1 MTQYRTGASFRRAL
15 EERFRSRSLETGIP
29 LVRLR
34 KSVAFDRFLARL
46 IRLQP
51 DRWILKGGFAIQLRL
66 VDKARTTKDIDLLAL
81 VELSDILAVL
91 RNAGAFDLED
101 WFRFEVEQS
110 RDQALDEFGGNRFH
124 IRALLDGRTFEDFH
138 LDVGIGDPIIDPIDQ
153 LKGPP
158 LLDFAGIQPTIVPCY
173 PVTQQIAEKVHAYT
187 RPHISGESSRVKDF
201 VDILLLAELASINAD
216 HLLRAIQATFD
227 ARKTH
232 SLPRQVPNP
241 PVEWTRSY
249 QRLAAEVSLGYKTLI
264 EANIAIK
271 AFLNPLL
278 SKESVLQ
285 WDPSNWSWGY
295 FPP

>member
-1 MTQYRTGASFRRAL
+1 MTQYQSGAAFRRAL

-34 KSVAFDRFLARL
+34 KTVAFDRFLARL

-81 VELSDILAVL
+81 AELSDILPIL

-110 RDQALDEFGGNRFH
+110 QDQAPDEFGGNRFH
-124 IRALLDGRTFEDFH
+124 IRILLDGRTFEDFH

-153 LKGPP
+153 LRSPP

-173 PVTQQIAEKVHAYT
+173 PITQQIAEKIHAYT

-201 VDILLLAELASINAD
+201 VDILLLAELERINSD
-216 HLLRAIQATFD
+216 HLIRAIQATFD

-232 SLPRQVPNP
+232 SLPRQFPDP
-241 PVEWTRSY
+241 PVEWTRPY
-249 QRLAAEVSLGYKTLI
+249 QRLALEVSLGYKTLI
-264 EANIAIK
+264 EANMAIK
-271 AFLNPLL
+271 GFLNPLL
-278 SKESVLQ
+278 SRESVLQ
-285 WDPSNWSWGY
+285 WDPVSWSWSNS
-295 FPP
+295 P

>member
-1 MTQYRTGASFRRAL
+1 MTPYQSGAAFRRAL
-15 EERFRSRSLETGIP
+15 EERFRSRSLETGNP

-46 IRLQP
+46 IRFQP

-81 VELSDILAVL
+81 VESSDILAAL
-91 RNAGAFDLED
+91 RNAGEFDLED

-153 LKGPP
+153 LKGPS
-158 LLDFAGIQPTIVPCY
+158 LLDFAGIQPTIIPCY
-173 PVTQQIAEKVHAYT
+173 PITQQIAEKVHAYT
-187 RPHISGESSRVKDF
+187 RAHISGESSRVKDF

-216 HLLRAIQATFD
+216 HLLRALQATFD
-227 ARKTH
+227 SRRTH
-232 SLPRQVPNP
+232 SLPLYMPDP
-241 PVEWTRSY
+241 PAEWSKPY
-249 QRLAAEVSLGYKTLI
+249 HRLASEVSLGYKTLQ
-264 EANIAIK
+264 EANMAIK
-271 AFLNPLL
+271 SFMNPLL
-278 SKESVLQ
+278 SRESVNQ
-285 WDPSNWSWGY
+285 WDPSIWAWS
-295 FPP
+295 